1 MKILRKRKKF
11 ENIKNALKYIKKNI
25 KNYEC
30 KIHFKLLLKEEK
42 ELMKT
47 SLPSI
52 IYKNYAHFEEYITTE
67 YNEWYEKY
75 EGSDISIYGIEV
87 DFYYINP
94 TKKKIKEIEY
104 KKKHSY
110 ANLNIIWIIF
120 LIMIII
126 IQILKI

>member
-1 MKILRKRKKF
+1 M
-11 ENIKNALKYIKKNI
+11 
-25 KNYEC
+25 
-30 KIHFKLLLKEEK
+30 
-42 ELMKT
+42 
-47 SLPSI
+47 I
-52 IYKNYAHFEEYITTE
+52 IYKNYNHFKEYITTE
-67 YNEWYEKY
+67 YNAWYEKY
-75 EGSDISIYGIEV
+75 EESDISIYGIEV